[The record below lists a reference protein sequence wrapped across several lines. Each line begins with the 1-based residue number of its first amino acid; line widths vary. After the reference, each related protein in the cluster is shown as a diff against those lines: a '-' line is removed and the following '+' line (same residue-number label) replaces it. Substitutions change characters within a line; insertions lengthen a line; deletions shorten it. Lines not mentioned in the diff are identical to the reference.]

1 MPDKTLDAKQLAE
14 LLHMK
19 PHTVTNYVLYCPE
32 RLPPHIR
39 LPSGKVLFFEKDV
52 EEWLCEHRVQVLP
65 PQQHPTDFSQ
75 KLWWVPPRGRFPSQV
90 AARSNRR

>member
-19 PHTVTNYVLYCPE
+19 PHTATNYVLYCPE

-52 EEWLCEHRVQVLP
+52 EEWLREHRVQVLP
-65 PQQHPTDFSQ
+65 PPEHPADFSR
-75 KLWWVPPRGRFPSQV
+75 KGGSDCPGPGSTACRVYTL
-90 AARSNRR
+90 